1 MIDGST
7 NNSTQNIGYES
18 LETERI
24 RDEIGRCESIDDL
37 KDIVFPMI
45 ISQRESWKYK
55 INEIIERADCTRQEF
70 ASRCRV
76 SRMTLNDWRNG
87 SLPRDREKFIRIA
100 LAAGYGISETNRL
113 LQRYGRFP
121 ELYPKSLEDCV
132 CIYVINHYGTDSIKE
147 YDRILEQIKGM
158 IIRDDVIDGDD
169 ITTIRFKEK
178 LSEVKEDDELERFI
192 SENASVFAT
201 EYNRLYSYIKACIE
215 SNYLDPEYANNIY
228 DMSVVQKWSSS
239 LKQCVS
245 AINQRKWYPTRNKII
260 SLGLHLSLDHE
271 QIDKM
276 LTLAHMEP
284 LCAKNIFESIIMF
297 ILDDASLNDILNTDS
312 EEYDPDEL
320 CEHAGKILSELDIPE
335 VRAFISE
342 LPGQEDE

>member
-1 MIDGST
+1 MADGVA
-7 NNSTQNIGYES
+7 YEGI
-18 LETERI
+18 ETEYI
-24 RDEIGRCESIDDL
+24 KDEISRCESIDDL

-45 ISQRESWKYK
+45 RSQRDSWELK
-55 INEIIERADCTRQEF
+55 IKEILDKTDCTKQEF
-70 ASRCRV
+70 ASKCKV
-76 SRMTLNDWRNG
+76 SRMTLNEWQKG
-87 SLPRDREKFIRIA
+87 SIPRDREKFIRVA
-100 LAAGYGISETNRL
+100 LAAGYGTNETNRL

-121 ELYPKSLEDCV
+121 ELYSKSLEDCV
-132 CIYVINHYGTDSIKE
+132 CIYVINHYGTDASE
-147 YDRILEQIKGM
+147 HYDRILEQIKEKIVG
-158 IIRDDVIDGDD
+158 DGSSGVKD
-169 ITTIRFKEK
+169 ITTVKFEKK
-178 LSEVKEDDELERFI
+178 LSEVKEDDELEQFI
-192 SENASVFAT
+192 SENASVFAA
-201 EYNRLYSYIKACIE
+201 EYNKLYAYVKACIE
-215 SNYLDPEYANNIY
+215 ANYLDPEYANNIY

-284 LCAKNIFESIIMF
+284 LCGKNIFESIIMF

-320 CEHAGKILSELDIPE
+320 CEYAREILSGFDIPE
-335 VRAFISE
+335 VQVFISE
-342 LPGQEDE
+342 LPEQQDE